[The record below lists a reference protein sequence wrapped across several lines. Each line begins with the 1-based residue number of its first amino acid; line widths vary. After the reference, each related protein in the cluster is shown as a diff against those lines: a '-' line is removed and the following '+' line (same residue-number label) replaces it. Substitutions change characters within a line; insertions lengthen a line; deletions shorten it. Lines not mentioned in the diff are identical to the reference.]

1 MSRPNPLLQPF
12 DLFPYAS
19 VRVEDLQPAIQ
30 QIAEDNS
37 SALAQ
42 IIEREADS
50 PTWNGLVLAVEAL
63 DKRLEDVF
71 HALVPL
77 LFTDEEWGAAFGA
90 CEAVQKAYRA
100 AKHQNAALHDAY
112 QRLDTR
118 GFTDEQ
124 QAVLARILRDF
135 QLEGAN
141 IAVSDRPQFAEQVA
155 TIANLEAEFRN
166 NLEVASQQWTR
177 HITDMSELAGV
188 PAADLQ
194 VMHNAAQATHLDGW
208 LLTLGF
214 EPVDDMVLRYA
225 QNRELRKE
233 VYLAYV
239 TRASDQV
246 AGQHL
251 IDNQPVLQA
260 LLRLRHEKAQLLGFT
275 DFIEL
280 SLQTKAAQSSAEVEA
295 FLNTQID
302 RSLPRLQ
309 REARELRAFANSQGC
324 DDLQP
329 WDYSF
334 YAQKMREAD
343 GADLDQALSE
353 YFSFDSVVSGLTG
366 LAEQLYGLT
375 ISSVDGQTWDSQVQ
389 LLQVAEAGV
398 VLGHIYLD
406 VYARPGKP
414 NYPWALAI
422 RNRHV
427 DAEGNLS
434 LPVAVLFGA
443 YEPDK
448 SQMGHRDLCKLFHE
462 FHHCLQ
468 QVLMTNSNRR
478 LNSISELG
486 HDLSE
491 FVAKLLEQ
499 WCWSAECLQSVSKHR
514 VSGAPAALADIQ
526 QWLAARETQRGLE
539 IAEELKRSLLDFEL
553 HRSYAEGRSIQQVVE
568 RVYSRTQ
575 VLPLASNDRFVNGFD
590 YIVTGYDVGYYCYLW
605 AEANAIEVFAQFR
618 ANGVFNPRL
627 GQAMRQELL
636 APGASRSMSVSMQ
649 AFLDR
654 AANV

>member
-30 QIAEDNS
+30 QIVEDNR

-42 IIEREADS
+42 IIGREAVF

-71 HALVPL
+71 YALVPL
-77 LFTDEEWGAAFGA
+77 AFIDDEWGAAVDA
-90 CEAVQKAYRA
+90 CESEQVAYRA
-100 AKHQNAALHDAY
+100 EKHQNTALLEAY
-112 QRLDTR
+112 QQLDTSD
-118 GFTDEQ
+118 FTDEQ
-124 QAVLARILRDF
+124 QAVLSRILRDF
-135 QLEGAN
+135 KLEGASL
-141 IAVSDRPQFAEQVA
+141 AVSDRPQFADQVA
-155 TIANLEAEFRN
+155 TITRLEAKFRN
-166 NLEVASQQWTR
+166 NLHAASKQWTK
-177 HITDMSELAGV
+177 HITVMSELAGV

-194 VMHNAAQATHLDGW
+194 TMRDAAQANNLDGW

-214 EPVDDMVLRYA
+214 EPADDMTLRFA

-246 AGQHL
+246 AGQSQ

-295 FLNTQID
+295 FLNTQIA
-302 RSLPRLQ
+302 RGTPRLQ
-309 REARELRAFANSQGC
+309 REANELRAFANSQGC

-343 GADLDQALSE
+343 SADADQVLSE
-353 YFSFDSVVSGLTG
+353 YFSFDSVVRGLTG
-366 LAEQLYGLT
+366 LAERLYGIT
-375 ISSVDGQTWDSQVQ
+375 ISNVDAQTWDSQVQ

-427 DAEGNLS
+427 DAKGNLS
-434 LPVAVLFGA
+434 LPVAALFGA
-443 YEPDK
+443 YDSGK

-478 LNSISELG
+478 LNSIGELG
-486 HDLSE
+486 PDLSE

-499 WCWSAECLQSVSKHR
+499 WCWSAECMQSVSKHR
-514 VSGAPAALADIQ
+514 VSKLPAMSADIQ

-553 HRSYAEGRSIQQVVE
+553 HRSYAEDRSIQQVVE
-568 RVYSRTQ
+568 TVYARTQ
-575 VLPLASNDRFVNGFD
+575 VLPLASNDRFANGFD
-590 YIVTGYDVGYYCYLW
+590 YMVTGYEAGYYCYLW
-605 AEANAIEVFAQFR
+605 AEARAIEVFAQFK
-618 ANGVFNPRL
+618 ANGLFNPQL

-636 APGASRSMSVSMQ
+636 APGASRSMSASLQ
-649 AFLDR
+649 AFFDR
-654 AANV
+654 VASA